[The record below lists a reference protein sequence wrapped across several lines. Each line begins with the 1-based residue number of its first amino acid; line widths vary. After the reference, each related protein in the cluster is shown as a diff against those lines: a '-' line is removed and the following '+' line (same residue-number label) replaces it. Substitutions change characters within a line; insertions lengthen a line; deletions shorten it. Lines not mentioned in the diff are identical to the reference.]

1 MDCNEDIAITL
12 FKSFLKTIADVS
24 YFKSCTPDGISQA
37 AVKDQSIF
45 LLMVGNAIL
54 ANTKPNQPDPDTP
67 SARFNDFLRY
77 LGSDLWSTD
86 EGAKQYKYEQ
96 FIEYIKVR
104 EAELENGRQHLKYTP
119 GGQEI

>member
-24 YFKSCTPDGISQA
+24 YFKSCTPVGISQE

-45 LLMVGNAIL
+45 LPMVGNAIL
-54 ANTKPNQPDPDTP
+54 NNTKPNQPDPDTP